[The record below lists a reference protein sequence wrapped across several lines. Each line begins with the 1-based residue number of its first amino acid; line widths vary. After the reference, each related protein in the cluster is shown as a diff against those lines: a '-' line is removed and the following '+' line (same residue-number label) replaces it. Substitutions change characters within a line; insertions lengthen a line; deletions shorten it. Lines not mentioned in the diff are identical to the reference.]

1 MDNIEKIL
9 ERLGG
14 RAKLLKSLNANL
26 TWLINS
32 FDHNKNK
39 GSSGTRTLRG
49 KWGDVYPETTGY
61 LVPTL
66 YRLGELLDRKDACEL
81 ALSQLEFFKSIQN
94 EDGSFFQATDNDQPI
109 IFDTAQIL
117 EGLLFIAHTCK
128 DPKPILKMIILAV
141 DWLGLQLDAEGVF
154 TDYNYVENYNPAYYA
169 RVAWLMASA
178 ELIKY
183 SKPRTKTKALI
194 KRIATLQNKNKT
206 FSDWSL
212 HPNQPANTHTIAYT
226 LRGLMECTDITHDR
240 KIRRTFLASAKK
252 MRDVILESGIAG
264 AYDQE
269 WNGDYD
275 FQCATGNAQLAIL
288 YTKLYRRSGDKLYLG
303 TIVPLLLPLIKSQ
316 RKRFIHKGAI
326 PSSIPISGPYQ
337 RYKYTN
343 WTQKFYCDAIL
354 ELFSG
359 IGRD

>member
-14 RAKLLKSLNANL
+14 RAQLVESLNANL
-26 TWLINS
+26 SWLMSS
-32 FDHNKNK
+32 FEQNKNQ

-49 KWGDVYPETTGY
+49 HWGDVYPETTGY

-66 YRLGELLDRKDACEL
+66 YRLGELLNRKDACKL
-81 ALSQLEFFKSIQN
+81 ALAQLEFFKSIQN
-94 EDGSFFQATDNDQPI
+94 EDGSFYQTVDNDEPI

-117 EGLLFIAHTCK
+117 EGLLFIAHMSK
-128 DPKPILKMIILAV
+128 KPNPVLKMIINAV
-141 DWLGLQLDAEGVF
+141 DWLGKQLDEEGLF
-154 TDYNYVENYNPAYYA
+154 TRYNYVENYNPAYYA

-183 SKPRTKTKALI
+183 SKPRTKTKTLM
-194 KRIATLQNKNKT
+194 KRIVSMQNKNKT

-212 HPNQPANTHTIAYT
+212 HPGQPANTHTIAYT
-226 LRGLMECTDITHDR
+226 LRGLMECADITHDR
-240 KIRRTFLASAKK
+240 KVRRGVTGSAREL
-252 MRDVILESGIAG
+252 RDQIQKSGIAG
-264 AYDQE
+264 AYDLE

-275 FQCATGNAQLAIL
+275 YQCATGNAQLAIFFI
-288 YTKLYRRSGDKLYLG
+288 KLYRHSGDKSFLT
-303 TIVPLLLPLIKSQ
+303 TIVPLLQPLIKSQ

-326 PSSIPISGPYQ
+326 PSSIPISGSYQ

-343 WTQKFYCDAIL
+343 WTQKFYCDALL
-354 ELFSG
+354 ELFNG